1 MSSATRESIF
11 SDTDQFGNPLSTDS
25 FGQTSYDINAQ
36 RQGILDEVMMQK
48 WDKEDAPVKPAT
60 KKADVRSNYPS
71 HFTPWLI
78 EQLEGQRKRKEFFQ
92 SAKDTIS
99 DTAGD
104 LYQGA
109 QTLGSDIYDKGT
121 GAAKTL
127 MDLVTPEEDNRTH
140 RQQMI
145 DNQTNIVE
153 PVKKFITDLPEL
165 AGDIYKGTVAP
176 LVTGKDSAFQRFSD
190 NIKEPWSTGG
200 DNLDTARTALGNIPG
215 QLGEA
220 YDGLTELMTNPEAR
234 QNLSRTIGD
243 FTLGSMEKLN
253 DGPLFDTELGKE
265 QAPKRIKTVND
276 ALSNVKDIMTN
287 PDKLRGYLS
296 QNPLDVAAGGVATK
310 IGAQKLGKTLGPKLG
325 DKIEQHLMDIGAIKQ
340 MAPPKRINRGSMP
353 EAEFE
358 AMKAKVREKWAVGK
372 TRDAAENRRRGSQAS
387 MEIRERVKRYDLEA
401 KKIDEGLL
409 GQTPKQTKT
418 LYHTSAK
425 ELDIGN
431 KKEPAWFALE
441 EKHATDGWAKNLEFE
456 GEKPHVYKTEFTG
469 NLIKRNDARKLFDRE
484 GLDFDDYEAFL
495 TENPGSKEVLSMK
508 GTQLLKKEGFDG
520 LEYLDYDP
528 RDFQKDLKAAIVFE
542 PKKVIDSSNIIKPPK
557 VGYHKSTAKFDKI
570 DPSKQQISSMGT
582 AHYVETNP
590 AKKDDFPGMFLYEEN
605 LPGDIKMKTINW
617 GDGGQ
622 STFVLNALQKIQKE
636 VKFDL
641 GLDKNPVL
649 SYTKL
654 VKNLGS
660 EQKAQALLIKHGI
673 KGSRSDTVYAIYD
686 SKTVELTKRNGKQ
699 LNKKPPKF
707 KQGIL
712 DFD

>member
-1 MSSATRESIF
+1 MFHEGLLNQPGVTATGGGTGYDPAKDIWEFRYDNDGNQYNSRVGIPMFPGHSKDPDKVISISQLLENREDERHLEVLRKYRLKEIEEKRQLQFAPADFNADEFSQRVAGVPTPSWLGEAPGAMSSATRESIF

-78 EQLEGQRKRKEFFQ
+78 EQLEGQRKRDEFFQ

-127 MDLVTPEEDNRTH
+127 MDLFTPEEDNRTH

-176 LVTGKDSAFQRFSD
+176 FVTGPDSLLGRFSGD
-190 NIKEPWSTGG
+190 SMKERDPRYGVA
-200 DNLDTARTALGNIPG
+200 NTAGTSLGNVPG
-215 QLGEA
+215 QLGEVST
-220 YDGLTELMTNPEAR
+220 GLTELATNPEAR
-234 QNLSRTIGD
+234 RGLYDSMSD
-243 FTLGSMEKLN
+243 LTLGTMEKLN

-265 QAPKRIKTVND
+265 QAPKRIKTAND
-276 ALSNVKDIMTN
+276 AIAGVKDVLTN
-287 PDKLRGYLS
+287 WDKFQDYAS
-296 QNPLDVAAGGVATK
+296 QNPLDLLGAGWLTK
-310 IGAQKLGKTLGPKLG
+310 IGAQKLGKTLGPKAG
-325 DKIEQHLMDIGAIKQ
+325 DKIEQHLTDIGAIKQ

-358 AMKAKVREKWAVGK
+358 AMKAQVRENWAVGK
-372 TRDAAENRRRGSQAS
+372 TKDAAENRRRGSQAS

-409 GQTPKQTKT
+409 GQTPKKPRKT
-418 LYHTSAK
+418 AWHNSDAK
-425 ELDIGN
+425 FDAVDP
-431 KKEPAWFALE
+431 KKWEAGPLGE
-441 EKHATDGWAKNLEFE
+441 GHYMITNPNAKNFYE
-456 GEKPHVYKTEFTG
+456 GKYQYESLLPENIDEVTVVTGWNSKQSDLVQKAFISIQKDLPNVDLALKKGGQKTKKFDSSSRNAEYAYSVLLDELGIEKGY
-469 NLIKRNDARKLFDRE
+469 A
-484 GLDFDDYEAFL
+484 
-495 TENPGSKEVLSMK
+495 
-508 GTQLLKKEGFDG
+508 LLKKHGIRGMRNDGKTPSYAIFDM
-520 LEYLDYDP
+520 
-528 RDFQKDLKAAIVFE
+528 
-542 PKKVIDSSNIIKPPK
+542 
-557 VGYHKSTAKFDKI
+557 DKI
-570 DPSKQQISSMGT
+570 
-582 AHYVETNP
+582 E
-590 AKKDDFPGMFLYEEN
+590 
-605 LPGDIKMKTINW
+605 MKRI
-617 GDGGQ
+617 
-622 STFVLNALQKIQKE
+622 
-636 VKFDL
+636 
-641 GLDKNPVL
+641 
-649 SYTKL
+649 
-654 VKNLGS
+654 
-660 EQKAQALLIKHGI
+660 
-673 KGSRSDTVYAIYD
+673 
-686 SKTVELTKRNGKQ
+686 KQ